1 VSDDITTNLRRN
13 YKVDEYFYPS
23 ISMDID
29 LPQGFKGE
37 VENVI
42 QGLEKNGFA
51 MTSEN
56 TFQVINLKKRL
67 LAKYTDRVEG
77 KKVVREYNEM
87 LREKEPIG
95 SIVPP
100 EYLLVSGLIA
110 IFLYGL
116 ARFAGS
122 FADEAGK
129 LAARKLFDKSRK
141 QLLKELN
148 LNANEYNLLSNEIV
162 VIIKEDSKSIE
173 ALRKRLKK
181 KIKN

>member
-1 VSDDITTNLRRN
+1 VSDDIAANLRKN
-13 YKVDEYFYPS
+13 YNVDEYFYPS

-37 VENVI
+37 VNSVI
-42 QGLEKNGFA
+42 KVLEKNGFVV
-51 MTSEN
+51 TSEN
-56 TFQVINLKKRL
+56 AFQVINLKKRL
-67 LAKYTDRVEG
+67 LTKYTDRVEG
-77 KKVVREYNEM
+77 KKVLIEYNEM

-100 EYLLVSGLIA
+100 EYFLVSGLIA

-129 LAARKLFDKSRK
+129 LAARKLFGKARK

-148 LNANEYNLLSNEIV
+148 LNANEYNFLSNEIV
-162 VIIKEDSKSIE
+162 VIIKEDNKSIE

-181 KIKN
+181 KTKN